1 MLDPS
6 EVEAVRDQIA
16 RGNPDAFQRI
26 LRAFGLPLRSYIAAQ
41 IHHQSDVDGLQV
53 GDEVGWY
60 VMEHELLPLRSG
72 KGGQDRT
79 GRPQ

>member
-41 IHHQSDVDGLQV
+41 IHQARS
-53 GDEVGWY
+53 
-60 VMEHELLPLRSG
+60 LLCSMTSAAKESPITMLIG
-72 KGGQDRT
+72 RT
-79 GRPQ
+79 TAAAD